1 MWTQVDM
8 PIKYDHHKWAKQ
20 SSFFCAELLLWLDEF
35 GLVTW

>member
-20 SSFFCAELLLWLDEF
+20 SSFCAELLLWLDEF